1 MDLRA
6 RAAMIALLKTQVQIQ
21 YTERLIKFNKPML
34 CIHTAIVVCE
44 RKHLGLAYYR

>member
-1 MDLRA
+1 MNLRVREA
-6 RAAMIALLKTQVQIQ
+6 VIALLKTQVQIQ
-21 YTERLIKFNKPML
+21 YTARLINLHKPIL

>member
-1 MDLRA
+1 MNLRVREA
-6 RAAMIALLKTQVQIQ
+6 VIALLKTQVQIQ
-21 YTERLIKFNKPML
+21 YTEHLIKFHKPIL

>member
-1 MDLRA
+1 MNLRVREA
-6 RAAMIALLKTQVQIQ
+6 VIALLKTQVQIQ
-21 YTERLIKFNKPML
+21 YIERLIKFHKTIL

>member
-1 MDLRA
+1 MNLRVREA
-6 RAAMIALLKTQVQIQ
+6 VIALLKTQVQIQ
-21 YTERLIKFNKPML
+21 YTERLIKLHKPIL

>member
-1 MDLRA
+1 MDLRVRGA
-6 RAAMIALLKTQVQIQ
+6 VIALLKTQVQIQ
-21 YTERLIKFNKPML
+21 YTERLIKLHKPIL